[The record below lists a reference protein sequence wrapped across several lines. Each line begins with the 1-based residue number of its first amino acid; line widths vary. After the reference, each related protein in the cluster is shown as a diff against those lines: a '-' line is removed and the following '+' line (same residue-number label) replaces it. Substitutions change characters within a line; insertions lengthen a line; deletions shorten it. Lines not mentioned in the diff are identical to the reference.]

1 MGSSIAGRPLANDFV
16 AGALNQAAIV
26 VATDVKGTI
35 VQCNDLF
42 CQISGFSR
50 QELVGANHRILNS
63 GQHDRAFF
71 TEMYR
76 AIGRGQTWAGTIC
89 NRRKDGELYWVDT
102 TIVPQLD
109 DEGRA
114 VGYLAIRFEVTEHM
128 RALEALAE
136 AREKAEM
143 AARAKGRF
151 LANMSHELRTPL
163 TGIVGM
169 AHELAKTGLTGEQ
182 KDCVAAIVDA
192 SDSLQALVNDVL
204 YLAQL
209 EAGGT
214 RLSPTAVDLSRLL
227 RSVVALLRLRAE
239 EKGLSLRIEERDL
252 PAFALIDGLRL
263 RQVVTNLLANAIK
276 FTAMGEVI
284 LSVCWERESLS
295 CEVRDSGAGFEMGDK
310 SRLFRPFEQG
320 VESLDRSFGGT
331 GLGLAISADLV
342 AAMGGSIDAESSP
355 GQGARFFFS
364 VAAPLVEAP
373 SAELEPEPLD
383 VTADR
388 LSVLVAEDNPTIQ
401 LLIKRIL
408 DAAQCEVTLVS
419 NGQEAVDAVTSD
431 DFDLCLLDLRMPKM
445 DGITALGAIRQLPRG
460 VDLPIFAVSADVL
473 DGRAAVEAMGD
484 FDGFLPK
491 PLRPDLILRMLE
503 ELRSSKAGA
512 VAQPHCSRAMAS
524 REIFRDISYF

>member
-1 MGSSIAGRPLANDFV
+1 MGSRIQGAPLANAFV
-16 AGALNQAAIV
+16 AKALNQAAIV
-26 VATDVKGTI
+26 AATDVTGTI

-50 QELVGANHRILNS
+50 HELIGANHRILNS
-63 GQHDRAFF
+63 GHHDRGFF

-76 AIGRGQTWAGTIC
+76 TIGRGETWAGTIC

-109 DEGRA
+109 ARGRA
-114 VGYLAIRFEVTEHM
+114 IGYLAIRFEVTEHM

-136 AREKAEM
+136 AREKAET

-169 AHELAKTGLTGEQ
+169 AHELAKTEMTDEQ

-192 SDSLQALVNDVL
+192 SDSLQTLVNDVL

-214 RLSPTAVDLSRLL
+214 RLDPTEVDVRHLL
-227 RSVVALLRLRAE
+227 RSVVVLLRLRAG
-239 EKGLSLRIEERDL
+239 EKGLALHFEERDL
-252 PAFALIDGLRL
+252 PDFARIDGLRL
-263 RQVVTNLLANAIK
+263 RQVATNLIANAIK
-276 FTAMGEVI
+276 FTTVGEVT
-284 LSVCWERESLS
+284 LSARWADGVLF
-295 CEVRDSGAGFEMGDK
+295 CEVRDSGDGFSMEDK

-342 AAMGGSIDAESSP
+342 AAMGGQIDAESTP

-364 VAAPLVEAP
+364 VSAPL
-373 SAELEPEPLD
+373 AEKPRAIVAPEPLE
-383 VTADR
+383 ASAER

-401 LLIKRIL
+401 LLLKRIL
-408 DAAQCEVTLVS
+408 DAAQCDVTLVS
-419 NGQEAVDAVTSD
+419 NGLEAVEAAAAD

-445 DGITALGAIRQLPRG
+445 DGIAALSAIRRLARG
-460 VDLPIFAVSADVL
+460 EDLPIFAVSADVL

-491 PLRPDLILRMLE
+491 PLRPDLIMRMLG
-503 ELRSSKAGA
+503 ELRACKVRVGGLDLRAGA
-512 VAQPHCSRAMAS
+512 IAS
-524 REIFRDISYF
+524 REMFREISCF